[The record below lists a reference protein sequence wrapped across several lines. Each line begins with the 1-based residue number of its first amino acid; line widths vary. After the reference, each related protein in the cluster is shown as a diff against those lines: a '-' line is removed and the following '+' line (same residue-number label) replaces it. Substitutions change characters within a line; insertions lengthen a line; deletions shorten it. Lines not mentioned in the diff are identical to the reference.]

1 MLKQVLCRSWPAVFL
16 SLPAIPRV
24 VSVFHTDCAGKPLQQ
39 TSTGN
44 NQACHSL
51 SLHFPLRGLFTS
63 FFPQYRQFNQDDPL
77 HLLRPYDHIRPQG
90 CLDHLGKVCHLH
102 EALLDLVG
110 GVWLLP
116 LPDELDGLGWFHV
129 GLALFLS
136 LLFQDVSLCS
146 ENHFTMPSV
155 SLSADLH
162 STSKVPTCLSLYITQ
177 HSKSSLIPHL
187 CRFVGVGRVS
197 YTDWSRKEM
206 RKGASLQSSSNILSI
221 LGNASNSTAKR
232 YISFFYLTRY

>member
-16 SLPAIPRV
+16 SLPAIPRA

-44 NQACHSL
+44 SQACHSL

-63 FFPQYRQFNQDDPL
+63 FFPQYRRFNQDDPL

-90 CLDHLGKVCHLH
+90 CLDHLVKVCHLH

-116 LPDELDGLGWFHV
+116 LPDELDRWGWFHV

-146 ENHFTMPSV
+146 ENLFTMPSV

-162 STSKVPTCLSLYITQ
+162 STSKVPTCLSLYITCTA
-177 HSKSSLIPHL
+177 SPPSFPTCTGLLVLEECRTLI
-187 CRFVGVGRVS
+187 GVGKRCERALVS
-197 YTDWSRKEM
+197 KVPVTYL
-206 RKGASLQSSSNILSI
+206 ASWGMQVTVLPNDTSP
-221 LGNASNSTAKR
+221 
-232 YISFFYLTRY
+232 FFI